1 MRLASFARDGA
12 LVRLD
17 ATMRDATTGAT
28 LARAATLGSPAK
40 VAAWE
45 LHLSRRLTRLA
56 PEVQAELA
64 WWRGIRAAH
73 RGDAAGLESA
83 RAVLATSSAGA
94 TATLLDRS
102 LAAFGRALAADTAGA
117 AAVLVG
123 LERER
128 SQRRLFGNGHPY
140 LTPVDRLAA
149 SRWLRVLGDTAQAS
163 ELLTWTDAVAFYAP
177 HVNEVNAMVAGVV
190 YRERAALEEAA
201 GRGQR
206 AAGLYRQFI
215 DRVDLPSARQ
225 RDRIAHARQFV
236 AAWPPD
242 LPRVRR

>member
-1 MRLASFARDGA
+1 M
-12 LVRLD
+12 
-17 ATMRDATTGAT
+17 
-28 LARAATLGSPAK
+28 
-40 VAAWE
+40 
-45 LHLSRRLTRLA
+45 
-56 PEVQAELA
+56 
-64 WWRGIRAAH
+64 
-73 RGDAAGLESA
+73 
-83 RAVLATSSAGA
+83 LATSSAGA